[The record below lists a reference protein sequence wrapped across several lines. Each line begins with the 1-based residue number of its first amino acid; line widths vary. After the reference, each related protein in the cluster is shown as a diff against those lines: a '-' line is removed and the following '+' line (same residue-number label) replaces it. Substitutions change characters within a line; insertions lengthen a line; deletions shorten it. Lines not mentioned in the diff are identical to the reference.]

1 MHVLL
6 ATDGS
11 EFSQGAERVLEGFPF
26 TAPPKLTIVHV
37 CPSPDLHQ
45 FSAAVTEQV
54 NRMVDECRNRGQGLL
69 NAAAQRCQ
77 SWTNQVETVL
87 LDGHPAAELLQE
99 VERRKPDVVV
109 VGARG
114 LGAVSRVLL
123 GSVSERLVKH
133 APCSVLVAHP
143 PQGSA
148 GVRKLLI
155 AADGSRAAQAAIDRF
170 AQLKLGSDRSVA
182 LLGILERGILEM
194 VQGYGGEVLV
204 DDHAVAEQE
213 RRTVE
218 ARLKKEA
225 ERFKQATPNVTT
237 IIHKSAEVPGDILDT
252 AIAEKA
258 DLIVMGSHGQSM
270 WERFLLGSV
279 PLRVLHY
286 AQCSVWIERPPQK
299 A

>member
-11 EFSQGAERVLEGFPF
+11 EFSQGAEKVLAGFPF
-26 TAPPKLTIVHV
+26 AAPPKLTIAHV

-77 SWTNQVETVL
+77 TWTNQVETVL

-114 LGAVSRVLL
+114 LGAVTRVLL

-143 PQGSA
+143 PQNSA

-155 AADGSRAAQAAIDRF
+155 ADDGSRAAQSAVERF
-170 AQLKLGSDRSVA
+170 SQFQLGQERSVA

-194 VQGYGGEVLV
+194 VQGYGGEVFV

-218 ARLKKEA
+218 ARLKQSA
-225 ERFKQATPNVTT
+225 ERLKAATPNVTT

-252 AIAEKA
+252 AIAERA
-258 DLIVMGSHGQSM
+258 DLIVMGSHGQSL

-286 AQCSVWIERPPQK
+286 ATCSVWIERPPK
-299 A
+299 